1 MHPQEIGV
9 RLSTPHEMTRTRTLG
24 RDVDEWSC
32 AGCGRR
38 LLIRRPPAFQK
49 IVLEPGDEQ
58 AAHVGATGGL
68 RMAGLRPDALQA
80 GDRDWLAEHGI
91 DWEL

>member
-1 MHPQEIGV
+1 M
-9 RLSTPHEMTRTRTLG
+9 
-24 RDVDEWSC
+24 DEWSC

-58 AAHVGATGGL
+58 AAHVGATGGV
-68 RMAGLRPDALQA
+68 RMAGLQAPGLPADALPADALPA

-91 DWEL
+91 EWEL